1 MKKRILAMF
10 LATVTVMGALSG
22 CAGSKAAPSAAE
34 TTNSAETTKEA
45 ETKAEESKAAESSSE
60 SKATEVAGVDLN
72 NLGPVLQEIYDRG
85 TLIVG
90 NDSSYPPFGFKD
102 PQTNEAIG
110 VEKEMA
116 TAIAAKMS
124 DVMGKEIKL
133 QFESMDFGAVLS
145 SLASGT
151 IDLVCSACTVTEER
165 KQIMDFSDTYLNT
178 KDCLLILGDN
188 KDQYTSLEDFKSKS
202 LAANTGSSQEK
213 RANELSSSVVSLPT
227 TSDAILQL
235 KSNKVD
241 AIVIDSIVAKRY
253 IYNDDSLYAF
263 EISDEDL
270 APVDKA
276 VAMQKGN
283 EDLKAIVNATI
294 AEQLEAG
301 NIDKWIDEYTA
312 IAAKM
317 QGGN

>member
-1 MKKRILAMF
+1 MKRRIAAALLAGVTLMVS
-10 LATVTVMGALSG
+10 LAGCSG
-22 CAGSKAAPSAAE
+22 GKTEATSAAPE
-34 TTNSAETTKEA
+34 TTTEAAATAEETTAPAPLALE
-45 ETKAEESKAAESSSE
+45 
-60 SKATEVAGVDLN
+60 GVDLN
-72 NLGPVLQEIYDRG
+72 NLGPVLKKINDRG

-116 TAIAAKMS
+116 TAIAAKLS
-124 DVMGKEIKL
+124 EVLGKEIKL
-133 QFESMDFGAVLS
+133 QFESMDFSAVLS

-178 KDCLLILGDN
+178 KDCLLV
-188 KDQYTSLEDFKSKS
+188 LEEKKEGFSTLADFKDKS

-213 RANELSSSVVSLPT
+213 RANDLSTSVVSLPT

-235 KSNKVD
+235 KAGKVE
-241 AIVIDSIVAKRY
+241 AIVIDNIVAKRY
-253 IYNDDSLYAF
+253 IFNDPSLHAF
-263 EISDEDL
+263 EISDEEL

-276 VAMQKGN
+276 VAMQKEN
-283 EDLKAIVNATI
+283 EDLKVIVNAAI
-294 AEQLEAG
+294 AEQKEAG
-301 NIDKWIDEYTA
+301 NIDKWIDEYTE
-312 IAAKM
+312 IATEM
-317 QGGN
+317 QVGN

>member
-1 MKKRILAMF
+1 MKKRIFAALLAGVTLMTS
-10 LATVTVMGALSG
+10 LAGCSG
-22 CAGSKAAPSAAE
+22 GKTEETSKAAE
-34 TTNSAETTKEA
+34 TTEA
-45 ETKAEESKAAESSSE
+45 AVTEEETKPLALE
-60 SKATEVAGVDLN
+60 GVDLN
-72 NLGPVLQEIYDRG
+72 NLGPVLKKINDSG

-116 TAIAAKMS
+116 GAIAAKLS
-124 DVMGKEIKL
+124 EVLGKEIKL
-133 QFESMDFGAVLS
+133 QFESMDFSAVLS

-178 KDCLLILGDN
+178 KDCLLVLDEKKAGFS
-188 KDQYTSLEDFKSKS
+188 TLADFKDKS

-213 RANELSSSVVSLPT
+213 RANDLSTSVVSLPT

-235 KSNKVD
+235 KAGKVE
-241 AIVIDSIVAKRY
+241 AIVIDNIVAKRY
-253 IYNDDSLYAF
+253 IFNDPSLFAF
-263 EISDEDL
+263 EISDEEL

-276 VAMQKGN
+276 VAMQKEN
-283 EDLKAIVNATI
+283 EDLKAIVNAAI
-294 AEQLEAG
+294 AEQKEAG
-301 NIDKWIDEYTA
+301 NIDKWIDEYTE
-312 IAAKM
+312 IAAEM
-317 QGGN
+317 QVGN

>member
-1 MKKRILAMF
+1 MKKRILAALLVISTLMVS
-10 LATVTVMGALSG
+10 LAG
-22 CAGSKAAPSAAE
+22 CGNNQSDNTQVAQEE
-34 TTNSAETTKEA
+34 TTTEADAEKT
-45 ETKAEESKAAESSSE
+45 AAS
-60 SKATEVAGVDLN
+60 TVALEGVDLD
-72 NLGPVLQEIYDRG
+72 NLGPVLKEIYDRG

-116 TAIAAKMS
+116 TAIAAKLS
-124 DVMGKEIKL
+124 EVLGKEITL
-133 QFESMDFGAVLS
+133 QFESMDFSAVLS
-145 SLASGT
+145 SLAAGT

-165 KQIMDFSDTYLNT
+165 KEIMDFSDTYLNT
-178 KDCLLILGDN
+178 KDCMLVLVDN
-188 KDQYTSLEDFKSKS
+188 QGLYTSLADFNNKA
-202 LAANTGSSQEK
+202 LAANTGSSQET
-213 RANELSSSVVSLPT
+213 RANELSDNVVSLAT

-241 AIVIDSIVAKRY
+241 AIVIDNIVAKRY
-253 IYNDDSLYAF
+253 IFNDDSLVAF
-263 EISDEDL
+263 EISDDEL

-283 EDLKAIVNATI
+283 EDLKAVVNATI

-312 IAAKM
+312 IAAQM
-317 QGGN
+317 QQGN

>member
-1 MKKRILAMF
+1 MKKRIAAALLAGITLMVSVTGCSGGGTE
-10 LATVTVMGALSG
+10 ATR
-22 CAGSKAAPSAAE
+22 KAPE
-34 TTNSAETTKEA
+34 TTPQGAAASE
-45 ETKAEESKAAESSSE
+45 ETKALSP
-60 SKATEVAGVDLN
+60 VALEGVDLN
-72 NLGPVLQEIYDRG
+72 NLSPVLKKINDRG

-90 NDSSYPPFGFKD
+90 NDSTYPPFGFKD

-116 TAIAAKMS
+116 TAIAAKLS
-124 DVMGKEIKL
+124 QVLGKEIKL
-133 QFESMDFGAVLS
+133 QFESMDFSAVLS

-178 KDCLLILGDN
+178 KDCLLVLDEKKAG
-188 KDQYTSLEDFKSKS
+188 YSTLADFKDKA

-213 RANELSSSVVSLPT
+213 RANDLSTSVVSLPT

-235 KSNKVD
+235 KAGKVE
-241 AIVIDSIVAKRY
+241 AIVIDNIVAKRY
-253 IYNDDSLYAF
+253 IFNDPSLHAF
-263 EISDEDL
+263 EISDEEL

-283 EDLKAIVNATI
+283 EDLKAIVNAAI
-294 AEQLEAG
+294 AEQKEAG
-301 NIDKWIDEYTA
+301 NIDQWIDEYTE
-312 IAAKM
+312 IAAEM
-317 QGGN
+317 QVGS

>member
-1 MKKRILAMF
+1 MKKRIFAALLAGVTLTAS
-10 LATVTVMGALSG
+10 LAGCSG
-22 CAGSKAAPSAAE
+22 GKTEETSKAAE
-34 TTNSAETTKEA
+34 TTEA
-45 ETKAEESKAAESSSE
+45 AVTEEETKPLALE
-60 SKATEVAGVDLN
+60 GVDLN
-72 NLGPVLQEIYDRG
+72 NLGPVLKKINDSG

-116 TAIAAKMS
+116 GAIAAKLS
-124 DVMGKEIKL
+124 EVLGKEIKL
-133 QFESMDFGAVLS
+133 QFESMDFSAVLS

-178 KDCLLILGDN
+178 KDCLLVLDEKKAGFS
-188 KDQYTSLEDFKSKS
+188 TLADFKDKS

-213 RANELSSSVVSLPT
+213 RANDLSTSVVSLPT

-235 KSNKVD
+235 KAGKVE
-241 AIVIDSIVAKRY
+241 AIVIDNIVAKRY
-253 IYNDDSLYAF
+253 IFNDPSLFAF
-263 EISDEDL
+263 EISDEEL

-276 VAMQKGN
+276 VAMQKEN
-283 EDLKAIVNATI
+283 EDLKAIVNAAI
-294 AEQLEAG
+294 AEQKEAG
-301 NIDKWIDEYTA
+301 NIDKWIDEYTE
-312 IAAKM
+312 IAAEM
-317 QGGN
+317 QVGN